1 MAQKFAHLGLL
12 VALMYSLYIRIG
24 SIHTQ
29 RSSFF
34 FSETPA
40 VVAACQMLVVMHM
53 EVVMH
58 LEVEA
63 REVGEE
69 VGEEIAVARGE
80 IAVGRR
86 GRRERAV

>member
-1 MAQKFAHLGLL
+1 M
-12 VALMYSLYIRIG
+12 
-24 SIHTQ
+24 
-29 RSSFF
+29 
-34 FSETPA
+34 
-40 VVAACQMLVVMHM
+40 VAACQMLVVMHM

-86 GRRERAV
+86 GKSERAV